1 MLFLRLKTAN
11 LGNEVLAFCA
21 EAHAAVAFDA
31 VLQLLN
37 SFRLVHCC
45 AVFS

>member
-1 MLFLRLKTAN
+1 MLVFRRETAKF
-11 LGNEVLAFCA
+11 GNEVLALGA

-45 AVFS
+45 AVLS